1 MIDLL
6 IVYIFLVL
14 ICLSLA
20 ISVYASTGK
29 VIDFLHQKD
38 LEKMARQER
47 GQQYLVCAYYSST
60 EETCVVRSISL
71 YEMPRVGQNLML
83 GGINDAVICIGR
95 VSKIATVAEPDPEE
109 FVLWVELDQP
119 WMYGELLTRVNEW
132 KKKGKMPPSK

>member
-47 GQQYLVCAYYSST
+47 GQQYLVCAYST
-60 EETCVVRSISL
+60 DKNEPCVVGSICL
-71 YEMPRVGQNLML
+71 YGEPWVGQNLLL
-83 GGINDAVICIGR
+83 GGMGDVLICLGKIT
-95 VSKIATVAEPDPEE
+95 KIATVTEPEPEE
-109 FVLWVELDQP
+109 TVLWLELEEALMYQYLIEGKKEWSREEKMQP
-119 WMYGELLTRVNEW
+119 P
-132 KKKGKMPPSK
+132 K